1 MGFFD
6 SLSMLTIGRGGR
18 FEEIPGNRL
27 RYVPSGD
34 EPIVHAGSRRGLPF
48 LAKSVYDGLP
58 PRPML
63 RRLRAA
69 EQRGL
74 STPLR
79 FRDEVWPHVVRD
91 ANEAFYVTL
100 HRRIPLDLDTIAAA
114 IDAEDVRTLPGRLRA
129 LLPGRVEPLDLPA
142 MLGYRVPACDAEEYQ
157 RRVVESVEEDL
168 TEADAG
174 LASPLKAA
182 LWEVNAARRFSIEKA
197 AFDGVGDEGHNG
209 DLAEFLTF
217 GGMIGSGPPAF
228 RSRQLLALMDAG
240 LVRFIGPD
248 VHVGVD
254 DDSFTAQS
262 PIVRGSGVRARV
274 LLDAWVRLHDA
285 RRTRDTLLQQLLRDG
300 LAGPFARRNAD
311 GGRTPGPG
319 LRIDEATSE
328 LIGPAGRHGIHLLG
342 VPSDPV
348 RGDTIIAPM
357 PGTDPTM
364 LREIDACVEAML
376 TDDLTRDQGRAEAQ
390 MSARNST

>member
-1 MGFFD
+1 
-6 SLSMLTIGRGGR
+6 
-18 FEEIPGNRL
+18 
-27 RYVPSGD
+27 
-34 EPIVHAGSRRGLPF
+34 
-48 LAKSVYDGLP
+48 
-58 PRPML
+58 
-63 RRLRAA
+63 
-69 EQRGL
+69 
-74 STPLR
+74 
-79 FRDEVWPHVVRD
+79 
-91 ANEAFYVTL
+91 
-100 HRRIPLDLDTIAAA
+100 
-114 IDAEDVRTLPGRLRA
+114 
-129 LLPGRVEPLDLPA
+129 
-142 MLGYRVPACDAEEYQ
+142 
-157 RRVVESVEEDL
+157 
-168 TEADAG
+168 
-174 LASPLKAA
+174 
-182 LWEVNAARRFSIEKA
+182 
-197 AFDGVGDEGHNG
+197 
-209 DLAEFLTF
+209 
-217 GGMIGSGPPAF
+217 
-228 RSRQLLALMDAG
+228 MDAG

-248 VHVGVD
+248 VRVGVD

-300 LAGPFARRNAD
+300 LAEPFARRNAD

>member
-228 RSRQLLALMDAG
+228 RSRRSSPSWTQVSCG
-240 LVRFIGPD
+240 SSGPTCA
-248 VHVGVD
+248 
-254 DDSFTAQS
+254 SASTTTPS
-262 PIVRGSGVRARV
+262 
-274 LLDAWVRLHDA
+274 
-285 RRTRDTLLQQLLRDG
+285 
-300 LAGPFARRNAD
+300 RRNPPSSAAQ
-311 GGRTPGPG
+311 GCAPACCWTPGCGCTTQGAP
-319 LRIDEATSE
+319 ATPCCSNCS
-328 LIGPAGRHGIHLLG
+328 ATAWRN
-342 VPSDPV
+342 PSP
-348 RGDTIIAPM
+348 
-357 PGTDPTM
+357 
-364 LREIDACVEAML
+364 DAMRTVGEH
-376 TDDLTRDQGRAEAQ
+376 RDRD
-390 MSARNST
+390 